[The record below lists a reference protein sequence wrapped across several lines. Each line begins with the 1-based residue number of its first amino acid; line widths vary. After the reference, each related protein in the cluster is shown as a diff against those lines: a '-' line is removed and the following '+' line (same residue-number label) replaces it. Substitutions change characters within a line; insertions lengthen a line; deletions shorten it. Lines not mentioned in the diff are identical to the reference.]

1 MAAVARA
8 TAKTYERCVSH
19 PDGPMYRDPADRR
32 IWRCICCEDADRAH
46 ATLSVLDYEDLAL
59 SAVER
64 KRLRARL
71 YTRRSALRRRLPA
84 AEALRNARWV
94 EVGA

>member
-1 MAAVARA
+1 MAAVAHA

-32 IWRCICCEDADRAH
+32 IWRCIWCEDADRAH

-64 KRLRARL
+64 KRLRSRL
-71 YTRRSALRRRLPA
+71 YMRRCAARRRLSV
-84 AEALRNARWV
+84 AEALRNGPWV
-94 EVGA
+94 EAGA